1 MYLSS
6 FTFTVA
12 VLPVLL
18 LCYYLIPVRAKRY
31 FLLIAGLLL
40 YGWGSPVRVLYLAA
54 CVLYDYGTGLLL
66 EKWKEKR
73 VLSMIVLA
81 FSAVMQTGAM
91 VWIRGSV
98 TGDLLFPFGIA
109 IYTLQGLGYLIG
121 IYRRR
126 HTAEVNFPVLAL
138 YLTLFPVLYAGPLLS
153 FLEYKEQLGQRPCST
168 EDLSEGLSLFLR
180 GLAQKV
186 VLADT
191 FGYIF
196 RELRQTDSEQMSMLT
211 AWLTTIVFSLYLY
224 FELLGY
230 SEMARGLGRTFGF
243 TLPRNF
249 SQPFFTSSITTYMQ
263 SWNITLVLW
272 FQTNFRYFLFGEH
285 QSKWRKYSGLILM
298 WTLIGCWY
306 GMKPQFAL
314 WGLTIGLLLT
324 AEQLLLGPA
333 LKKRYVVGLFYTAI
347 VLQFAWVLF
356 FADSLSD
363 AGTIWASMLGFGA
376 GIADRSG
383 TYFFTSYI
391 AVILIGLYIATDLF
405 RNISE
410 RIAETKFGRS
420 IAIFRPAVNVLL
432 LLLSLASMLYGE
444 RIQSLWLRL

>member
-18 LCYYLIPVRAKRY
+18 LCYYLIPDKGKRV
-31 FLLIAGLLL
+31 FLLITGLLL

-54 CVLYDYGTGLLL
+54 CVMYDYGTGLLL
-66 EKWKEKR
+66 EKWQEKR
-73 VLSMIVLA
+73 KLSACVLA
-81 FSAVMQTGAM
+81 FSAIMQASAM
-91 VWIRGSV
+91 AWIRSSV
-98 TGDLLFPFGIA
+98 SGDLMFPFGIA
-109 IYTLQGLGYLIG
+109 IYTLLGLGYLIG

-126 HTAEVNFPVLAL
+126 HTAEVNFAKLAL
-138 YLTLFPVLYAGPLLS
+138 YLTFFPVLYAGPLLS
-153 FLEYKEQLGQRPCST
+153 FLEYKEQLEEKPAT
-168 EDLSEGLSLFLR
+168 IEDLSEGLSLFIR
-180 GLAQKV
+180 GLAEKV

-196 RELRQTDSEQMSMLT
+196 RELRQTGQLSMLT
-211 AWLTTIVFSLYLY
+211 AWLTTIAFSMYLY

-230 SEMARGLGRTFGF
+230 SEMARGLGRAFGF
-243 TLPRNF
+243 SLPKNF
-249 SQPFFTSSITTYMQ
+249 SQPFFTSSITTFMQ

-285 QSKWRKYSGLILM
+285 QSKLRKYIGMILM
-298 WTLIGCWY
+298 WTLIGGWY
-306 GMKPQFAL
+306 GLRPQFAL

-324 AEQLLLGPA
+324 AEQLLFGPA

-356 FADSLSD
+356 FADNLAE
-363 AGTIWASMLGFGA
+363 AGAIWASMLGFGE
-376 GIADRSG
+376 GIADRNG
-383 TYFFTSYI
+383 LYFFTSYI
-391 AVILIGLYIATDLF
+391 AVLLIGLYIATDLF

-410 RIAETKFGRS
+410 RITDTKFGRRMM
-420 IAIFRPAVNVLL
+420 IIRPAVNVLL

-444 RIQSLWLRL
+444 RMQSLWLRL